1 MNSVSDGSP
10 LSSCVGRFPR
20 PNNKDNNNN
29 NSNYMKKYSKLIIA
43 AIIALIFIGTF
54 VFLWQKSQPKETV
67 YSEFTPK
74 LDSIQKTTIITGK
87 IEPRNEVN
95 VKPQISGIITE
106 LFKEPGQYVNA
117 GDIIAKVKVIPD
129 MGSLSN
135 AEARVRLADIN
146 LQQAQVNY
154 NREEN
159 LYNQKLVSADEFD
172 KIKQALQQAK
182 EEKNAAVDAL
192 QVVRDG
198 VSKSNASAS
207 STLVRSTISGVILDI
222 PVKVG
227 NSVILS
233 NTFNDGTTIASVAN
247 MNDLIFRGN
256 IDETEVGQLVGGMPM
271 KITIGALQ
279 DLNFDA
285 TLEYISPKA
294 VESNGANQFE
304 IKAAVKLSELSGK
317 PGVSGNAL
325 RSGYSANA
333 EIVLNRADNVLT
345 IPESAIE
352 FSGDSTFVYVIVGSS
367 DKKSYDRRQVVTG
380 LSDGVNI
387 EIKKGISIKDKV
399 RGPEIIAEDEEK

>member
-1 MNSVSDGSP
+1 
-10 LSSCVGRFPR
+10 
-20 PNNKDNNNN
+20 
-29 NSNYMKKYSKLIIA
+29 MKRYSKLIIA

-54 VFLWQKSQPKETV
+54 VFLWQKSQPKEVV

-95 VKPQISGIITE
+95 IKPQISGIISE
-106 LFKEPGQYVNA
+106 LYKVPGDYVNA
-117 GDIIAKVKVIPD
+117 GDVIAKVKVIPD
-129 MGSLSN
+129 MNQLSS
-135 AEARVRLADIN
+135 AEMRVRLAEIN
-146 LQQAQVNY
+146 LKQAETDFQ
-154 NREEN
+154 REEN
-159 LYNQKLVSADEFD
+159 LYNQKLVSADEYD
-172 KIKQALQQAK
+172 KSRLALNQAK
-182 EEKNAAVDAL
+182 QEKLAAEDAL

-198 VSKSNASAS
+198 VSKSNAKAS
-207 STLVRSTISGVILDI
+207 STLIRSTISGVILDI

-256 IDETEVGQLVGGMPM
+256 IDETEVGQLISGMPM

-279 DLNFDA
+279 DLKFDA
-285 TLEYISPKA
+285 AVAYISPKA

-304 IKAAVKLSELSGK
+304 IKAAVHVAKDDK
-317 PGVSGNAL
+317 L

-333 EIVLNRADNVLT
+333 EIVLARADKVLT

-352 FSGDSTFVYVIVGSS
+352 FSGDSTFVYIVKGEG
-367 DKKSYDRRQVVTG
+367 KEKEYDRRHVVTG

-387 EIKKGISIKDKV
+387 EIKKGLTDKDKV
-399 RGPEIIAEDEEK
+399 RGPEIIADDDK